1 MSVFNPRLLSKKGN
15 LKNRIITSSPHDIL
29 ISTVQD
35 VLITKGYLFD
45 HNPCPQT
52 LIPMSAGILDT
63 FEIVLSNEK
72 KTHSLIQK
80 QTSNFKID
88 NPNILDPQISLV
100 TQIEKTT
107 KELGMTFDIGS
118 TLFEQ
123 DYKLT
128 TNEEILYK
136 QNKST
141 LKNSASGLSFIAL
154 FFCGEQLGALTRDN
168 KYMID
173 KEKYTKILVQGT
185 GRSAKNEKS
194 MIIRPSA
201 LEQHICRG
209 VGSI

>member
-1 MSVFNPRLLSKKGN
+1 MSIFSPSLLSKKGN
-15 LKNRIITSSPHDIL
+15 LKTRIITSSPHDIL

-52 LIPMSAGILDT
+52 LTPMSAGILDT

-88 NPNILDPQISLV
+88 NPSILDPQISLV
-100 TQIEKTT
+100 KQTEKTT
-107 KELGMTFDIGS
+107 KELGMTFDVGS

-128 TNEEILYK
+128 TNEEMLYK
-136 QNKST
+136 QNLSA

-154 FFCGEQLGALTRDN
+154 FFCGEQLASLSKDN

-173 KEKYTKILVQGT
+173 KEKYTKILVQAT
-185 GRSAKNEKS
+185 GRAAKSAES
-194 MIIRPSA
+194 MRIRPSA
-201 LEQHICRG
+201 LEQHICKG
-209 VGSI
+209 VGTI